1 MISFLIDTIMGI
13 PHILLLLLISYA
25 FGKGFKGVV
34 LGVALTHWPSLARVI
49 RGEVMQLKESEYIRI
64 AAKLGQSRLQI
75 AWRHMVPHLFPQ
87 FVVGLIL
94 MFPHAIL
101 HEASITFLG
110 FGLSSE
116 QPAIGI
122 ILSESMRYLIT
133 GKWWLAMLP
142 GLMLV
147 LTVVLFD
154 VAGNSLRRILD
165 PSSAQE

>member
-1 MISFLIDTIMGI
+1 M
-13 PHILLLLLISYA
+13 
-25 FGKGFKGVV
+25 
-34 LGVALTHWPSLARVI
+34 ALTHWPSLARVI
-49 RGEVMQLKESEYIRI
+49 RGEVMQLKESEYIQI

-147 LTVVLFD
+147 PAQDSRSFQRTGIRQQLHNGS
-154 VAGNSLRRILD
+154 AGRRMYCAERRKMIPGL
-165 PSSAQE
+165 PSD